1 MAETPE
7 LDRSNLFFEVGVE
20 YRDTG
25 SPNKSEDQFLRWI
38 NIPGSGMKN
47 MGGIRWL
54 KTKSKKRQNSDGIV
68 LVSSHLN
75 TDSHNPWDDIVDFHL
90 GASDIGECQVPS
102 KKVLT
107 ILKEIKI
114 SVGP

>member
-47 MGGIRWL
+47 MGG
-54 KTKSKKRQNSDGIV
+54 
-68 LVSSHLN
+68 
-75 TDSHNPWDDIVDFHL
+75 F
-90 GASDIGECQVPS
+90 
-102 KKVLT
+102 
-107 ILKEIKI
+107 
-114 SVGP
+114 VG